1 MSAKAAIPLAL
12 LLFTPFDAELLDNAE
27 PCISSSFYGN
37 FRDGDKFQ
45 SVFIPRISCIDD
57 WITHQDVQ
65 SASVMG
71 ASRAI
76 DQLVWVEKK
85 AIDPQLEAQEPW
97 NKADFMAFLDNL
109 SHDDVASDNRQ
120 ELLAQS
126 TSELLYY
133 SDNAALLSLS
143 SDKAL
148 TVDTLIPRFWKS
160 TLLPKEPVRYVPV
173 SSGATARVRDT
184 LSTLQFDPDVAA
196 VVNSISVDQ
205 IKNDIRF
212 LTGEDPKSGI
222 ISRHSFAEGSR
233 TAAAWLKSRIED
245 TGAVCELKPFLVG
258 FAPNVVCRYAA
269 IENTTETVLISAH
282 YDSRGSFGSTRA
294 PGGDDDGSGTTGI
307 LNIARTIGAKGIKFL
322 ANVELVLFAGE
333 EQGLLGSKAYSRE
346 LKALDANLTLVI
358 QADMTAYHQPGEPA
372 QLGLPQSIGSSEVA
386 DLVLSIAN
394 IYSPELT
401 VGYTAAC
408 CSDHQSFHEQG
419 FPATQV
425 FERAGPIIDPMYHNS
440 GDLSEREGYDFDQLK
455 SIAKFATVLHVAGF
469 ELTK

>member
-1 MSAKAAIPLAL
+1 MIWCHGSLARNGVSPVRATFVRRRQSSRRLEAGSRLRSGATCLRRRKYAPKDVKNSDTDRRRVAIEEPNDATGDGGSEETLGRCTRTVTLAGLPYPDTTIMSAKAAIPLAL

-45 SVFIPRISCIDD
+45 SVFIPEGSCIDD

-109 SHDDVASDNRQ
+109 SHDDVASDNGQ

-126 TSELLYY
+126 TFELLYY

-148 TVDTLIPRFWKS
+148 TVDTLMPRFWKS

-258 FAPNVVCRYAA
+258 FAPNVVW
-269 IENTTETVLISAH
+269 
-282 YDSRGSFGSTRA
+282 
-294 PGGDDDGSGTTGI
+294 
-307 LNIARTIGAKGIKFL
+307 
-322 ANVELVLFAGE
+322 
-333 EQGLLGSKAYSRE
+333 
-346 LKALDANLTLVI
+346 
-358 QADMTAYHQPGEPA
+358 
-372 QLGLPQSIGSSEVA
+372 
-386 DLVLSIAN
+386 
-394 IYSPELT
+394 
-401 VGYTAAC
+401 
-408 CSDHQSFHEQG
+408 
-419 FPATQV
+419 
-425 FERAGPIIDPMYHNS
+425 
-440 GDLSEREGYDFDQLK
+440 
-455 SIAKFATVLHVAGF
+455 
-469 ELTK
+469 